1 MIAAMQIAIP
11 HDHQDLVRKLACF
24 SKLAGHDVRVFTQSP
39 FDTIELAEQLAGA
52 QALVL
57 IRERTPVT
65 RALIERLPRLRLVS
79 QLARTTGHIDIAA
92 CTGHG
97 IAVATGNSKSPVS
110 PAEHTF
116 ALILA
121 AARSIPLEAGRMQR
135 GEEPTTLGFTLRG
148 KTLALLGFGT
158 IGELV
163 AQMGR
168 GFAMRVVTHGREGS
182 RARASLAGV
191 EFIEDRARFFREAD
205 VLSLHLRLTPD
216 TRGSVTAA
224 DLALMKP
231 TALLANTARAELIAP
246 NALVEALEA
255 GRPGYAGLDV
265 FEQEPVPT
273 DHPLLQMPNVVCTPH
288 YGWATHETYEQ
299 YFGEAFD
306 NVLAFDGGHP
316 ANIVNPEALAA
327 WAEALA
333 ARADALAARAEA
345 PGAPEQRS

>member
-1 MIAAMQIAIP
+1 MQIAIP
-11 HDHQDLVRKLACF
+11 HDHQNLVPTLACF
-24 SKLAGHDVRVFTQSP
+24 SKLAGHDVRVFTESP
-39 FDTIELAEQLAGA
+39 TEPAALAEQLKGA

-57 IRERTPVT
+57 IRERTPVS
-65 RALIERLPRLRLVS
+65 AELLDRLPTLKLIS
-79 QLARTTGHIDIAA
+79 QLARTTHHIDVAA
-92 CTGHG
+92 CTARG

-135 GEEPTTLGFTLRG
+135 GEEPTTLGFTMRG

-158 IGELV
+158 IAELV

-168 GFAMRVVTHGREGS
+168 GFGMRVVTHGRAGS
-182 RARASLAGV
+182 RERAAAAGV
-191 EFIEDRARFFREAD
+191 EFIDDRARFFREAD
-205 VLSLHLRLTPD
+205 VLSLHLRLTPE

-231 TALLANTARAELIAP
+231 TSLLANTARAELIAP
-246 NALVEALEA
+246 GALVKALQA

-265 FEQEPVPT
+265 FEHEPVPV
-273 DHPLLQMPNVVCTPH
+273 DHPLLKMPNVVCTPH

-306 NVLAFDGGHP
+306 NVIAWATGKPTGIF
-316 ANIVNPEALAA
+316 NPEALAV
-327 WAEALA
+327 
-333 ARADALAARAEA
+333 
-345 PGAPEQRS
+345 RS

>member
-1 MIAAMQIAIP
+1 MHIAIP

-24 SKLAGHDVRVFTQSP
+24 SKLADHDVRVFTHSP
-39 FDTIELAEQLAGA
+39 FDTIELAEQLSGA
-52 QALVL
+52 EALVL
-57 IRERTPVT
+57 IRERTPIT
-65 RALIERLPRLRLVS
+65 RALLERMPALRLVS
-79 QLARTTGHIDIAA
+79 QLARTTGHIDVAA
-92 CTGHG
+92 CTERGVA
-97 IAVATGNSKSPVS
+97 IATGNSKSPVS

-135 GEEPTTLGFTLRG
+135 GEEPTTLGFTMRG

-168 GFAMRVVTHGREGS
+168 GFGMRVVTHGRAGS
-182 RARASLAGV
+182 RERALAAGV

-205 VLSLHLRLTPD
+205 VLSLHLRLTPE
-216 TRGSVTAA
+216 TRHSVTAA

-231 TALLANTARAELIAP
+231 TSLLANTARAELIAP
-246 NALVEALEA
+246 GALVEALEA

-265 FEQEPVPT
+265 FEQEPVPL
-273 DHPLLQMPNVVCTPH
+273 DHPLLKMQNVVCTPH

-306 NVLAFDGGHP
+306 NVIAFATGHP
-316 ANIVNPEALAA
+316 TGIINP
-327 WAEALA
+327 
-333 ARADALAARAEA
+333 DALTMRER
-345 PGAPEQRS
+345 RS